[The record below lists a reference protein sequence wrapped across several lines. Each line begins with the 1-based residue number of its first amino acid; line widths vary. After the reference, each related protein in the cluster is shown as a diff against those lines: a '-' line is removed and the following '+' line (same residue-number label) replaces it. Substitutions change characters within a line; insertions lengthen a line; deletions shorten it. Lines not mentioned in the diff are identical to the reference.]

1 MLLRHRD
8 RFVVHFLR
16 HGQAT
21 HNVRA
26 EPLRAAGCSFDA
38 FLEQMRIDDEVD
50 SELTQR
56 GREQAAEVAATPLA
70 AAVRDSQCWVVS
82 SPHVRAID
90 TADVVL
96 GKGSG
101 GVRVLRE
108 EWREISG
115 YLDNARRRS
124 RPEIAARYADGRWD
138 TSQIPSEDEL
148 WTLELEEKLPCA
160 TRAHA
165 GLMWLWENV
174 EGDSVAVAA
183 HGGIFSYMTA
193 GLHPLITAAPEM
205 GARFH
210 NCQLRSSVVTAK
222 VVEGD
227 QVCFHLGVE

>member
-56 GREQAAEVAATPLA
+56 GREHAAEVAATPLA

-124 RPEIAARYADGRWD
+124 RPEIAARYSDGRWD
-138 TSQIPSEDEL
+138 ISQIPSEDEL
-148 WTLELEEKLPCA
+148 WTSELEEKLPCA

-165 GLMWLWENV
+165 GLLWLWENV
-174 EGDSVAVAA
+174 EGDSAAVAA
-183 HGGIFSYMTA
+183 HGGIFSCMTA

-210 NCQLRSSVVTAK
+210 NCQLRSSVVTAE

-227 QVCFHLGVE
+227 QVRFHLGVE